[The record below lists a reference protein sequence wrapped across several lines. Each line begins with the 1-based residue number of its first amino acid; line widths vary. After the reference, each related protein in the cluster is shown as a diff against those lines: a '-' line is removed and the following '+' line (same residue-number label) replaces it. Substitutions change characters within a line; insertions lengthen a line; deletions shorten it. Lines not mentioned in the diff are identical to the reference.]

1 MTPDR
6 VNPSLGHCICQ
17 CVVGGGIANSQPH
30 PLSPRLGGELL
41 FKLRESILE
50 QQPIFAVLLYQTTNM
65 GTSIKIGRIKKNKL
79 SAIANANDTSSSILL
94 SSARIVKKR
103 ARELIGLWGLAIVFT
118 FLDDELPGRSVS
130 V

>member
-1 MTPDR
+1 
-6 VNPSLGHCICQ
+6 
-17 CVVGGGIANSQPH
+17 
-30 PLSPRLGGELL
+30 
-41 FKLRESILE
+41 
-50 QQPIFAVLLYQTTNM
+50 M

-79 SAIANANDTSSSILL
+79 SAIKNDTTSSSILL